1 MLTSI
6 TASRFEG
13 RVAAGNQAGCKE
25 SQSLASYFSLYSKPF
40 PQSSET
46 DESVAFWPAILT
58 GIASDGELS
67 SLSRAALD

>member
-25 SQSLASYFSLYSKPF
+25 SQSLASYFSLYSRFF
-40 PQSSET
+40 PQRSENE
-46 DESVAFWPAILT
+46 ESVAFWAQIS
-58 GIASDGELS
+58 ASEP
-67 SLSRAALD
+67 SRIPSNNGVLR